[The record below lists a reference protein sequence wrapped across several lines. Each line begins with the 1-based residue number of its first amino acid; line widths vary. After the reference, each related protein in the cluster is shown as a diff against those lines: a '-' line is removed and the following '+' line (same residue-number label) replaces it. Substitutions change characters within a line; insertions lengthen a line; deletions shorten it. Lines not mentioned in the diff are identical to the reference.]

1 MSPGDGLG
9 LGGIT
14 AKVDG
19 PLTSLWQVLT
29 SPKRFFLGHTPRRS
43 SLIRALVSAASS
55 GTVGLLALGV
65 ALVRALGS
73 SEVATIMVLV
83 ILGGLP
89 YLALLWLLGGFV
101 LMRPAALD
109 LRAWEITAWAWT
121 PAGLVGLLLSP
132 LAWFVPLAGLVLG
145 SVALPLWHLTV
156 VNGALGA
163 WSPARAQTALFWYLA
178 AIFALPTALS
188 AGLFALFTS

>member
-1 MSPGDGLG
+1 MP
-9 LGGIT
+9 GGIT
-14 AKVDG
+14 ARVDG
-19 PLTSLWQVLT
+19 ALASLWQVAT

-43 SLIRALVSAASS
+43 SLIRALASAATS
-55 GTVGLLALGV
+55 GTIGLLAAGV

-73 SEVATIMVLV
+73 DEVVTIMVLV

-109 LRAWEITAWAWT
+109 LRAWEVAAWAWT

-145 SVALPLWHLTV
+145 SVALPLWHLIV

-163 WSPARAQTALFWYLA
+163 WSPARAQTTLFWYLA
-178 AIFALPTALS
+178 AIFALPTALL
-188 AGLFALFTS
+188 AGLFALFTSS